1 MKEIKKPHLL
11 LSRAPV
17 LPPMIGC
24 SLLADWVLAPLVL
37 GPAGSFVILA
47 KTAAANIPT
56 PVNRGVRN
64 MGEQRA

>member
-1 MKEIKKPHLL
+1 MKETKNPYLL
-11 LSRAPV
+11 LSQTPV

-24 SLLADWVLAPLVL
+24 SLSADWVLAPVAL

-56 PVNRGVRN
+56 PENRGAQN
-64 MGEQRA
+64 FGEQRA